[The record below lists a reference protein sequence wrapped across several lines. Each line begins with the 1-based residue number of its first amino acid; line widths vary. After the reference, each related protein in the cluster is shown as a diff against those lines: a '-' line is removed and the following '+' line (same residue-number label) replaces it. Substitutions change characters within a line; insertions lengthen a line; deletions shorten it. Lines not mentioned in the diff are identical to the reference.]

1 MESTT
6 CSIIFPK
13 TFTGMK
19 KMQGLIC
26 ALLMSVQIFGQT
38 NDSNIHI
45 VGAMHNVMHNN
56 QLSGTIHLDTI
67 SNKKHLYGLGP
78 AENLMGELI
87 IVDGVAYHSTVTSD
101 TSMLVEKT
109 YNASAPFF
117 AYANIK
123 KWEAVVLPDSVRNI
137 KQLENFLLS
146 LNKGQTQPFMFRIAG
161 NVETAQ
167 IHIFNLPAGTTVYS
181 PEDAKKGQQ
190 IYMLNNASVEI
201 IGFFSTQHQGI
212 FTHHDTFVHMHLIS
226 NDGEKMGHLD
236 AMLLKTGTVTLY
248 LPVLN

>member
-1 MESTT
+1 
-6 CSIIFPK
+6 
-13 TFTGMK
+13 MK
-19 KMQGLIC
+19 KMQGLIVT
-26 ALLMSVQIFGQT
+26 LLMSVQIFGQT

-87 IVDGVAYHSTVTSD
+87 IVDGIAYHSTVTSD
-101 TSMLVEKT
+101 TTMLVEKT
-109 YNASAPFF
+109 YNVSAPFF

-137 KQLENFLLS
+137 KQLENYLLS
-146 LNKGQTQPFMFRIAG
+146 LNKGQTEPFMFRIAG

-167 IHIFNLPAGTTVYS
+167 IHVFNLPGGTTVYS

-190 IYMLNNASVEI
+190 IYMLNNMPVEI

-212 FTHHDTFVHMHLIS
+212 FTHHDTFV
-226 NDGEKMGHLD
+226 
-236 AMLLKTGTVTLY
+236 
-248 LPVLN
+248 